1 MHGLETADPPALG
14 GYPLLAR
21 LGAGGMGQVY
31 LSRTPSGRPLALKT
45 VRSDL
50 GAELGFEARFDREIR
65 NSDRVR
71 SPWSVAVVDHSVA
84 GQRPQWLA
92 TEYVPAPSLGEWVEK
107 HGPLPEPALLALAA
121 ELCGALQAVH
131 GTGLAH
137 RDVKPGNVLLAGDHP
152 RLIDFGIARAA
163 DDSRHTHTGGMI
175 GSPGFLAPEQ
185 ATGTGT
191 AAPADVFSLAAVLAH
206 AATGRGPFTRPAENA
221 SAPVLLYRI
230 VHEDPDLDG
239 VPETLRPLLV
249 SCLAKQ
255 PEERP
260 SADVLGE
267 RLEGIGARVH
277 QWRQTVP
284 AALAEDLAARERS
297 MRRLAD
303 APSAPRQAPGPAPA
317 TPGFGPPPTMAP
329 PRTPSPVFAQPPVPG
344 PLPQPV
350 QTPHSVQAPHSV
362 QTPHA
367 VQAPLPA
374 QAPVAPKRL
383 SNRVL
388 VTGILLVFLLSP
400 LISRSMREVV
410 PFALLLAPFVLVGF
424 LIRRNVVRRRRESG
438 R

>member
-1 MHGLETADPPALG
+1 MHGLEPADPPALG

-31 LSRTPSGRPLALKT
+31 LSRTASGRPLALKT

-71 SPWSVAVVDHSVA
+71 SPWSVAVVDHSAA

-92 TEYVPAPSLGEWVEK
+92 TEYVPAPSLGEWVEQ

-131 GTGLAH
+131 ATGLAH

-191 AAPADVFSLAAVLAH
+191 AAPVDVFSLAAVLAH
-206 AATGRGPFTRPAENA
+206 AATGHGPFTRPEENA

-230 VHEDPDLDG
+230 VHEDPDLGG
-239 VPETLRPLLV
+239 VPEALRPLLA
-249 SCLAKQ
+249 SCLVKQ

-260 SADVLGE
+260 TASVLGKELE
-267 RLEGIGARVH
+267 RIGARAH
-277 QWRQTVP
+277 QWQQAVP
-284 AALAEDLAARERS
+284 AALAEELAARERS
-297 MRRLAD
+297 LRGPAD
-303 APSAPRQAPGPAPA
+303 GPPAPWQAPVPAA
-317 TPGFGPPPTMAP
+317 TAPGFGPPPTMAP
-329 PRTPSPVFAQPPVPG
+329 PVAPSPAFVPP
-344 PLPQPV
+344 
-350 QTPHSVQAPHSV
+350 SAAP
-362 QTPHA
+362 
-367 VQAPLPA
+367 
-374 QAPVAPKRL
+374 PVAPPVRKQL

-388 VTGILLVFLLSP
+388 VSGIVLVFLLSP
-400 LISRSMREVV
+400 LISRTMREVV
-410 PFALLLAPFVLVGF
+410 PFALLLAPFVLLGF
-424 LIRRNVVRRRRESG
+424 LIRRIVVRRRRQSG